1 MRRCFRPGLSGRPED
16 SRFRFWSEKNDS
28 GQEDEPV
35 EGRMEWYESTGN
47 RPYGSVGEGV
57 GRMRCTET
65 CDLVSAHTVRRPSPR
80 IFSGRKMCLSLR
92 SRRYWGIARLRLRC
106 AICVWAWRK
115 TLRFSP
121 GAAAS
126 DCLPGLATDRIPGIS
141 SYKSSYTKEKALN
154 ISAFS
159 CPGQESN
166 LHALRHTHLKRA
178 RLPIPPPGRYR
189 SFPELR
195 CAKVI
200 LFFELPTLF
209 CEKNYLLKNLY

>member
-92 SRRYWGIARLRLRC
+92 SRRHWGMARLRLRC

-126 DCLPGLATDRIPGIS
+126 DCLPGLTTDRISGIS

-159 CPGQESN
+159 CPRQESN

>member
-141 SYKSSYTKEKALN
+141 SYIKEKAL
-154 ISAFS
+154 IFSAFK
-159 CPGQESN
+159 CPGQDSN
-166 LHALRHTHLKRA
+166 LHERNCS
-178 RLPIPPPGRYR
+178 LPPQSSVSTNFTTWADLPFPG
-189 SFPELR
+189 FG
-195 CAKVI
+195 VQI
-200 LFFELPTLF
+200 
-209 CEKNYLLKNLY
+209 

>member
-141 SYKSSYTKEKALN
+141 SYTKEKALN

>member
-1 MRRCFRPGLSGRPED
+1 MNRQEIGRTGVWGRGPGGCAARKRAILSRCIR
-16 SRFRFWSEKNDS
+16 
-28 GQEDEPV
+28 
-35 EGRMEWYESTGN
+35 
-47 RPYGSVGEGV
+47 SVG
-57 GRMRCTET
+57 
-65 CDLVSAHTVRRPSPR
+65 PSPR

-92 SRRYWGIARLRLRC
+92 SRRHWGIARLRLRC

-126 DCLPGLATDRIPGIS
+126 DCLPGLTTDRIPGI
-141 SYKSSYTKEKALN
+141 SSYTKEKALN

-209 CEKNYLLKNLY
+209 CEKIYLLKNLY

>member
-1 MRRCFRPGLSGRPED
+1 MPAATRGGAPVFLTDEGLLRLPSANGRIPEQ
-16 SRFRFWSEKNDS
+16 WPE
-28 GQEDEPV
+28 
-35 EGRMEWYESTGN
+35 
-47 RPYGSVGEGV
+47 
-57 GRMRCTET
+57 RCT
-65 CDLVSAHTVRRPSPR
+65 DRVIRRASRRANRSRRIRSVDPSPR

-92 SRRYWGIARLRLRC
+92 SRRHWGIARLRLRC

-126 DCLPGLATDRIPGIS
+126 DCLPGLTTDRISGIS

-178 RLPIPPPGRYR
+178 RLAIPPPGRYR

>member
-1 MRRCFRPGLSGRPED
+1 
-16 SRFRFWSEKNDS
+16 
-28 GQEDEPV
+28 
-35 EGRMEWYESTGN
+35 MEWYESTGN

-126 DCLPGLATDRIPGIS
+126 DCLPGLTTDRIPGIS
-141 SYKSSYTKEKALN
+141 SYQSSYTKEKAL
-154 ISAFS
+154 IFSAFS